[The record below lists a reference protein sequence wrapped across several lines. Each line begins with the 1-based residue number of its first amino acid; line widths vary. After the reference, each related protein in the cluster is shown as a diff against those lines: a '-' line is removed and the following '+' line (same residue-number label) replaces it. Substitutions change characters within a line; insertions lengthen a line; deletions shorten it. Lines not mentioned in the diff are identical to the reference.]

1 MNPKEEK
8 LHSRWREFRFALS
21 ALTRLPAWKPA
32 NIESDEINRSL
43 LWHTAV
49 GLTIG
54 LALVIL
60 QAFIPG
66 NTGMTAIIILVAWV
80 WISGSLHYDGMLK
93 TFSLFTQ
100 SMDPPESNGNTNSS
114 NIAFITTTILII
126 LIAKFSALGVAI
138 QDNYIGALVVAC
150 VLGRAAAMWIIIS
163 PNYSEPYNYG
173 GLEAVDVDLRYVYTV
188 IGLSCL
194 LCIIIGGS
202 WIILAIAICA
212 GGVYFTQ
219 KHLADK
225 DSGVSGNTAAC
236 TVEVVEVITLWFAVL

>member
-1 MNPKEEK
+1 MTPKEEK
-8 LHSRWREFRFALS
+8 LHSRLREFRFALS
-21 ALTRLPAWKPA
+21 TLTRLPAWKPA

-93 TFSLFTQ
+93 TFSLLTQ
-100 SMDPPESNGNTNSS
+100 SMDPQGSNTNSNSS
-114 NIAFITTTILII
+114 NTVFITTTILII
-126 LIAKFSALGVAI
+126 LIAKFSALSVAI

-150 VLGRAAAMWIIIS
+150 VLGRAAAMWLIIS

-194 LCIIIGGS
+194 LCILIGGS

-212 GGVYFTQ
+212 GVVYFTQ

-225 DSGVSGNTAAC
+225 DNGVSGNTAAC